1 MLFNKRPIRPKVPD
15 SRMYPQRWDFR
26 PDQSQTKNDVVGRT
40 IYEIKKRENGPMWPE
55 QFM

>member
-1 MLFNKRPIRPKVPD
+1 MLFNKRPIWPKVPD
-15 SRMYPQRWDFR
+15 SRVYPQRWDFR
-26 PDQSQTKNDVVGRT
+26 PDQSQNDVVGRT